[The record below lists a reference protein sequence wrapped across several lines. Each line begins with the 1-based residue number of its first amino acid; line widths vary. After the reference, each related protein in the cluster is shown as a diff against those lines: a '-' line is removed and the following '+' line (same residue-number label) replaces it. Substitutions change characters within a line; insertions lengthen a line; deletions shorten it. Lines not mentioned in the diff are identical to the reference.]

1 MTAIWPFLPPRA
13 RTESADSLHALH
25 TQHFFALLRPWPCN
39 ESVDSLHHMGHFFDF
54 CPNPCNESQDSS
66 RASRTQPIFVELC
79 PYQRD
84 ESVNS
89 SRDECR
95 FSGFSHFQRDES
107 VNSSRDECRFS
118 GFSHFRRDE
127 CRFSDFCQASIHP
140 SSFCLHPLFPPS
152 AFRLST
158 EFAIRAWAGV
168 ICSGEGAIAVRA
180 NVVFA
185 AILAGATPRFQA
197 SGAFGGVLETF
208 AERVGDTGRPL
219 PSARRRTRFTWRGQF
234 LRPVGPRYNSPGNRV
249 SDARG
254 QRLPPFSRSPSGA
267 RSPTCRLPREDS
279 F

>member
-1 MTAIWPFLPPRA
+1 LCPYQR
-13 RTESADSLHALH
+13 D
-25 TQHFFALLRPWPCN
+25 
-39 ESVDSLHHMGHFFDF
+39 ESVNSSRDQCNFPGFCHFQRD
-54 CPNPCNESQDSS
+54 ESVNSS

-79 PYQRD
+79 PYQRDESQDSLRASRTQPIFVEFCPIQRD

-168 ICSGEGAIAVRA
+168 ICSEEGAIAVRA

-219 PSARRRTRFTWRGQF
+219 PSARRHSLHLARTI
-234 LRPVGPRYNSPGNRV
+234 LE
-249 SDARG
+249 AR
-254 QRLPPFSRSPSGA
+254 RAAL
-267 RSPTCRLPREDS
+267 
-279 F
+279 